1 MILDI
6 LQQLHPNIPVKDIR
20 NFDYNILID
29 AISDSKFFIQRAF
42 LFFMKCKNMDLNDTM
57 IDEHTLELNVNFTI
71 KIKLKWMKFLACSLI
86 AIWMK
91 LFRQIAIG

>member
-42 LFFMKCKNMDLNDTM
+42 LFFMKCK
-57 IDEHTLELNVNFTI
+57 
-71 KIKLKWMKFLACSLI
+71 
-86 AIWMK
+86 IW
-91 LFRQIAIG
+91 I